1 MRVNRKKDV
10 GMIIPRSHSTRR
22 INLPLINR
30 LTKDRETSQYIYIIE
45 SPFAEL
51 MNTMSGLNCYKSIFF
66 ITFTWISCSLKFL
79 KESKKYRV
87 LENIVLSTYGTV
99 FLLISELFPSKLPI
113 LLRKT
118 YMTFEFCF
126 KFKEYVKKFKKI
138 CGIWNLVTY
147 TVFK

>member
-22 INLPLINR
+22 ISLPLINR

-45 SPFAEL
+45 CPFAEL

-79 KESKKYRV
+79 KESKKYRI
-87 LENIVLSTYGTV
+87 LENIILSTYGTV

-118 YMTFEFCF
+118 YMTLSFVLSLRNMLRSL
-126 KFKEYVKKFKKI
+126 KRSLEY
-138 CGIWNLVTY
+138 GI
-147 TVFK
+147 

>member
-22 INLPLINR
+22 ISLPLINR

-45 SPFAEL
+45 CPFAEL

-87 LENIVLSTYGTV
+87 LENIILSTYGTV

-118 YMTFEFCF
+118 YMTLSFVLSLRNMLRSL
-126 KFKEYVKKFKKI
+126 KRSLEY
-138 CGIWNLVTY
+138 GI
-147 TVFK
+147 

>member
-10 GMIIPRSHSTRR
+10 GMIIPRSHTTRR
-22 INLPLINR
+22 ISLPLINR

-45 SPFAEL
+45 CPFAEL

-87 LENIVLSTYGTV
+87 LENIILSTYGTV

-118 YMTFEFCF
+118 YMTLSFVLSLRNMLRSL
-126 KFKEYVKKFKKI
+126 KRSLEY
-138 CGIWNLVTY
+138 GI
-147 TVFK
+147 

>member
-10 GMIIPRSHSTRR
+10 GMIIPRSHTTRR
-22 INLPLINR
+22 ISLPLINR

-45 SPFAEL
+45 CPFAEL

-87 LENIVLSTYGTV
+87 LENIILSTYGTV

-118 YMTFEFCF
+118 YMTLSFVLSLRNMLRSL
-126 KFKEYVKKFKKI
+126 KISLEY
-138 CGIWNLVTY
+138 GIY
-147 TVFK
+147 

>member
-10 GMIIPRSHSTRR
+10 GMIIPRSHTTRR
-22 INLPLINR
+22 ISLPLINR

-45 SPFAEL
+45 CPFAEL

-66 ITFTWISCSLKFL
+66 ITFTWLSCSLKFL
-79 KESKKYRV
+79 KERKKYRV
-87 LENIVLSTYGTV
+87 LENIILSTYGTV

-118 YMTFEFCF
+118 YMTLSFVLSLRNMLRSL
-126 KFKEYVKKFKKI
+126 KRSLEY
-138 CGIWNLVTY
+138 GI
-147 TVFK
+147 